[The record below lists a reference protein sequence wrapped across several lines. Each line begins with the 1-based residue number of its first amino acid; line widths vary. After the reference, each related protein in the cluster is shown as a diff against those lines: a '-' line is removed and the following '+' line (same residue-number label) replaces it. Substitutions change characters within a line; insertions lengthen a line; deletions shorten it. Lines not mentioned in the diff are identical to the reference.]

1 MAITVLGVFDD
12 ALTARRAMEALRDST
27 YPFEDVSIIS
37 RQTQDGEAVSSTEDV
52 SAGEGAAVGAVWG
65 GLIGLGAL
73 LIPGIGP
80 FIAGGALFAALT
92 GAVTGAVVGGIT
104 AALVDFGGIPEAEA
118 RQFEQYVHEGKTL
131 IVVKANNSDDAYEA
145 RQILAQHGA
154 DGVYDENERGSEA
167 TSAAPRV
174 AMYEGGSRVN
184 MDDETSINTPTNTG
198 MVQPNVGSGSVIT
211 PRTPGGTRPVVPEGD
226 AVPEAADARVSSDT
240 ETPRDTSRI

>member
-1 MAITVLGVFDD
+1 MAVTVLGVFDD
-12 ALTARRAMEALRDST
+12 ALTARRAMEDLRDST

-37 RQTQDGEAVSSTEDV
+37 RQTEDGAAVSSTEDV

-65 GLIGLGAL
+65 GLVGLGAL

-118 RQFEQYVHEGKTL
+118 RQYEQYVHEGKTL
-131 IVVKANNSDDAYEA
+131 IAVKAKDADDAHAA

-154 DGVYDENERGSEA
+154 DGVYDENERTSEV

-174 AMYEGGSRVN
+174 AMYEGGTRIHAG
-184 MDDETSINTPTNTG
+184 DELSVNTPVDTG
-198 MVQPNVGSGSVIT
+198 MIQPNPIGADVVT
-211 PRTPGGTRPVVPEGD
+211 PRAPGGTEPVVPEGD
-226 AVPEAADARVSSDT
+226 AVPEAADARVSTDT
-240 ETPRDTSRI
+240 ERPRDTRA